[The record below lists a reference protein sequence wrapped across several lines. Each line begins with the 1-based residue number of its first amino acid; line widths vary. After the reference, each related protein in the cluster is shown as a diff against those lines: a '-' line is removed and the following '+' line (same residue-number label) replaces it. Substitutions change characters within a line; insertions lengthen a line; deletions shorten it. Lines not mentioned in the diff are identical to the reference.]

1 MRSWKGRKLK
11 SRMIDLLPSF
21 KRIAGLSLNV
31 LRVSYG
37 VEKKAKTALP
47 LSYGVEKAYLRLQ
60 VVQGVLFY
68 PKFNNLLFYKEIILK
83 LPPSPPYR
91 GRERHSR
98 DRGRIYTVQGVSQ
111 KEAGASDSEP
121 LLNEIKLL
129 SSIMATSNNKGR
141 FAPHFC
147 ILPKS
152 NYSDFLASFFFFSS
166 IASLFKSF
174 SFLISEIR
182 ASNSRSAQY
191 I

>member
-1 MRSWKGRKLK
+1 
-11 SRMIDLLPSF
+11 MIDLLPSF

-31 LRVSYG
+31 LRISYG
-37 VEKKAKTALP
+37 VEKRAQTALP
-47 LSYGVEKAYLRLQ
+47 VSYGVEKAYLRLLI
-60 VVQGVLFY
+60 VQGVLFY
-68 PKFNNLLFYKEIILK
+68 PKFNILLFYKENILN
-83 LPPSPPYR
+83 LPPTPPYR

-98 DRGRIYTVQGVSQ
+98 DRGRIHIVQGVSQ

-121 LLNEIKLL
+121 LILCIQGA
-129 SSIMATSNNKGR
+129 SSIMAISNNKGR

-147 ILPKS
+147 NLPKS